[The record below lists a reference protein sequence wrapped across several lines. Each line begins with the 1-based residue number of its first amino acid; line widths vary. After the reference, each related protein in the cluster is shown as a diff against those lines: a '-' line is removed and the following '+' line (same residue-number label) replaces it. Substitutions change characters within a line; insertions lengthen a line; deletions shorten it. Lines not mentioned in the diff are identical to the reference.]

1 MTETLTP
8 STKIRSNTIYRIEHE
23 ITGTIDVANVRD
35 VTFEGGTLIGGYNL
49 TGVNNGITWADQ
61 EIQAT
66 NIGVQIRSDGSKIE
80 FYNCDLHGGNYATW
94 IRPSSGGYI
103 NELLF
108 DGCIVHS
115 TRDDSV
121 YVYKAHRFTF
131 KNGLIHHSNLNWK
144 APETS
149 QKVAAGDGM
158 QLILCDRVSIEG
170 NTIDRSH
177 TGNKFCI
184 IFSGSAGSNN
194 TPKVPDNFIQINNN
208 TFIQPIKT
216 NQGGAGLYFGDLPAD
231 LITEFTF
238 NELTGDM
245 AGIKYTCL
253 GTFYS
258 NGNTYIN
265 NSIGIEVQK
274 LQTIGQS
281 IADNFVNCQRK
292 VSSNVIVEP

>member
-23 ITGTIDVANVRD
+23 ITGTINVANVRD

-80 FYNCDLHGGNYATW
+80 FYNCDLHGGNYGTW
-94 IRPSSGGYI
+94 IRPASGGYI
-103 NELLF
+103 DGLLF
-108 DGCIVHS
+108 DDCTIHN
-115 TRDDSV
+115 TNDDSL
-121 YVYKAHRFTF
+121 YIYKAHRLTVQ
-131 KNGLIHHSNLNWK
+131 NSLIHHSNLNWK

-149 QKVAAGDGM
+149 QKTAAGDSM
-158 QLILCDRVSIEG
+158 QLILCDRVSIDN

-194 TPKVPDNFIQINNN
+194 TPKVPDNFIQITNNK
-208 TFIQPIKT
+208 FMQPIKT
-216 NQGGAGLYFGDLPAD
+216 NQGGAGLYFGDLPSD
-231 LITEFTF
+231 LNTEFVF
-238 NELTGDM
+238 NEMTGDM

-253 GTFYS
+253 GSFYS
-258 NGNTYIN
+258 NGNTYLN

-274 LQTIGQS
+274 LEATGYS
-281 IADNFVNCQRK
+281 ISDYFVNCQRK
-292 VSSNVIVEP
+292 TSNNVIVEP

>member
-23 ITGTIDVANVRD
+23 ITGTINVANVRD

-80 FYNCDLHGGNYATW
+80 FYNCDLHGGNYGTW
-94 IRPSSGGYI
+94 IRPASGGYVSG
-103 NELLF
+103 LLF
-108 DGCIVHS
+108 DGCQVHS

-170 NTIDRSH
+170 NTIDRSQPV
-177 TGNKFCI
+177 TSSALSFQVRQDRITPRKYRI
-184 IFSGSAGSNN
+184 TLSRSITILSFSRLRPLRVGPGCTLVTYHQTLSPS
-194 TPKVPDNFIQINNN
+194 
-208 TFIQPIKT
+208 
-216 NQGGAGLYFGDLPAD
+216 LH
-231 LITEFTF
+231 
-238 NELTGDM
+238 LT
-245 AGIKYTCL
+245 
-253 GTFYS
+253 S
-258 NGNTYIN
+258 
-265 NSIGIEVQK
+265 
-274 LQTIGQS
+274 
-281 IADNFVNCQRK
+281 
-292 VSSNVIVEP
+292 